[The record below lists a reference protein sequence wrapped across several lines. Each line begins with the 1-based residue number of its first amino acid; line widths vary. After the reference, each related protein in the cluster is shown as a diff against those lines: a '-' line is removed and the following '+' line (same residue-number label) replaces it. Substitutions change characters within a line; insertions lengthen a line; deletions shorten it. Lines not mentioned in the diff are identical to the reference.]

1 MNPMNLIIPGLALR
15 RGVLPTALAAFM
27 LLTGME
33 HNGGDEVFDAQVN
46 TLKQECK
53 ELLKDARY
61 EGSKIT
67 YYSTGQNK
75 QTKSVELFM
84 LLPNEYVF
92 AISTKKCT
100 TPVTIRLY
108 DAPSDLDERT
118 LIKEFKNYQGKTFTF
133 STAELNKIYRKKV
146 PEVERLKN
154 LHIEYTIGSGKL
166 NREAIVLVMG
176 HK

>member
-1 MNPMNLIIPGLALR
+1 MNTLKF
-15 RGVLPTALAAFM
+15 LAAGLTGLF
-27 LLTGME
+27 LLTSVAHYG
-33 HNGGDEVFDAQVN
+33 NDEAFDAQVS

-67 YYSTGQNK
+67 YYSIGQSK
-75 QTKSVELFM
+75 QVKSVELFM

-100 TPVTIRLY
+100 SSLTVRLY

-118 LIKEFKNYQGKTFTF
+118 LIKEFKNTQGKTFTF
-133 STAELNKIYRKKV
+133 STVELNKIYRKKV

-154 LHIEYTIGSGKL
+154 LHIEYSIGSGKQ

-176 HK
+176 HKS